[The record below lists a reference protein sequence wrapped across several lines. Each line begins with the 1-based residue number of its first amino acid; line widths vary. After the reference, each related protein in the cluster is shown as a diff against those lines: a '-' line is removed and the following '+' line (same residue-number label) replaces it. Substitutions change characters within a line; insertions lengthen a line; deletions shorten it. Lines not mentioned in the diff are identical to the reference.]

1 MKLAEGMERDEGR
14 SLRQGGQGRGKGGRG
29 GENRKC
35 SEPVQACLRT
45 SQAASVVASAAG
57 EGVTWQ
63 DLEHRGLRACG
74 EDFGFDLN
82 RLKAL
87 SRGGM

>member
-1 MKLAEGMERDEGR
+1 MLGACAGMLED
-14 SLRQGGQGRGKGGRG
+14 QPGGQCGGQ
-29 GENRKC
+29 C
-35 SEPVQACLRT
+35 TL
-45 SQAASVVASAAG
+45 ASAAG
-57 EGVTWQ
+57 AGVTWQ